1 MATSSSGI
9 PKEEN
14 NYIRIF
20 YLLHGVAPSVVR
32 EKFDR
37 EFDPGGLKTKLST
50 NQFKVIR
57 PLFDKRVIQQTQW
70 DLLYPGTGKLL

>member
-14 NYIRIF
+14 DYIRIF
-20 YLLHGVAPSVVR
+20 YLLHSVAPSVVR
-32 EKFDR
+32 KIFDR
-37 EFDPGGLKTKLST
+37 EFDPSRLKTKLST
-50 NQFKVIR
+50 NWFNVISS
-57 PLFDKRVIQQTQW
+57 LFNKRVIHQKQW

>member
-20 YLLHGVAPSVVR
+20 YLLHSVAPSVVR

-37 EFDPGGLKTKLST
+37 EFDPGGLKTKLSM